1 LRIWK
6 IKQGRRGDQREMAAG
21 SVSGLDKQGNK
32 QNQACKGEE
41 AEGMLRKNDARVS

>member
-1 LRIWK
+1 VKWR
-6 IKQGRRGDQREMAAG
+6 QG
-21 SVSGLDKQGNK
+21 VCLDKQGNK